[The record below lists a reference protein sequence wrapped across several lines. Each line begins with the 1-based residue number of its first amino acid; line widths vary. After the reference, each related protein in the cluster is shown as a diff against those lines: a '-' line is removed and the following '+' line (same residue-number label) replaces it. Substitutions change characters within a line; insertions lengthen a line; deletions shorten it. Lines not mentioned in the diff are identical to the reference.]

1 MKIIRMNRELPI
13 YLAIKVILLILIQA
27 FIFSKMALF
36 GFISPMIYMIILY
49 IYPTHKNRSLWI
61 TWGFLI
67 GLSLDILL
75 DTLALHAIV
84 LVFMAY
90 IRPKMM
96 RLIFGLNFEQK
107 SFRIRQAPIAQR
119 YAFIAAIVFLHH
131 LVYFSIEA
139 FSWSKWLL
147 VLEKTFATGMVSYIF
162 SLLLITLL
170 SPRKK

>member
-1 MKIIRMNRELPI
+1 MNRELPI
-13 YLAIKVILLILIQA
+13 YLPIKVVLLILIQA
-27 FIFSKMALF
+27 FVFSKMALF
-36 GFISPMIYMIILY
+36 GFISPMIYLLILY

-61 TWGFLI
+61 TWGFLF

-96 RLIFGLNFEQK
+96 RIMFGLNFEQK
-107 SFRIRQAPIAQR
+107 SFRIQQAPVAQR
-119 YAFIAAIVFLHH
+119 YSFIAAIIILHH
-131 LVYFSIEA
+131 LVYFSLEA

-147 VLEKTFATGMVSYIF
+147 VLEKTFSTGIVSFIF

-170 SPRKK
+170 SPRRK